1 MHPNNSG
8 WLGSLQLFIRR
19 VDTQLLKRVALEVL
33 KPENIQDANNEQL
46 GGIDLIKML
55 TQQGIQSLHQPREQ
69 VVVRRLHEGEYDTH
83 TCVSIPWL
91 VRYHITTRQMKI

>member
-69 VVVRRLHEGEYDTH
+69 VVVRRLHEGE
-83 TCVSIPWL
+83 
-91 VRYHITTRQMKI
+91 